1 MIGMSLL
8 DYLGKNNS
16 NDFTGFYGQSSAS
29 SYSLTTDSSGKFRLP
44 TQSDVDAAEKPA
56 DKLKLLQ
63 QMADVIN
70 VQADAG
76 MATGRAN
83 AVAEMTQSA
92 KDMLASLKK
101 VVDGLKSKDG
111 TVAEGKADPAL
122 KDYKSAI
129 SGALTSLRNAMDK
142 IGVLTSRTDSDTAS
156 QVASELGAMDDQAS
170 TLATASGSTWRRTGS
185 TFRADPTKLVDIL
198 V

>member
-1 MIGMSLL
+1 MVGMSLL
-8 DYLGKNNS
+8 DYLGKNNN

-44 TQSDVDAAEKPA
+44 TQSDVDTAEKPA

-129 SGALTSLRNAMDK
+129 SGALTSLRNAMD
-142 IGVLTSRTDSDTAS
+142 
-156 QVASELGAMDDQAS
+156 DQAS
-170 TLATASGSTWRRTGS
+170 TLATTAGGTWRRTGS